1 MLRIPLAELR
11 ENVIALDYLWGRD
24 TPRRRERLHHARTW
38 QDRFALIDAEL
49 SGRFDEGREVE
60 PEVAWA
66 WRQIAASRGRA
77 EVRDLAAG
85 SGWSRQPLWSRF
97 GSQTGLTPKRAA
109 MLVRVDHAVHRLV
122 RGHAPRAGGGEWWLY
137 RPVPPQPRRPRVRRN
152 DSRGRAANEP
162 WLAADDTAWPSP

>member
-1 MLRIPLAELR
+1 MR

-66 WRQIAASRGRA
+66 WRQIVASRGRA

-85 SGWSRQPLWSRF
+85 SGWSRQRLWSRF
-97 GSQTGLTPKRAA
+97 GSQIGLTAKRAA
-109 MLVRVDHAVHRLV
+109 MVVRVDHAVRLI
-122 RGHAPRAGGGEWWLY
+122 RGHAPAQVAASGGYTDQSLLNHDVRAFAGTT
-137 RPVPPQPRRPRVRRN
+137 PAVAV
-152 DSRGRAANEP
+152 NEP